1 MSKVLGRLSCR
12 EQALNKRATSG
23 VSPVC
28 TAELLWE
35 LVNGVK
41 ATPRVEGGQ
50 GGMAGTAL
58 RRAASAEVLP
68 PRRRPVRVRL
78 GGGGVQASPC
88 GLHWNLFTFRRRV
101 HMSVVG
107 LS

>member
-58 RRAASAEVLP
+58 
-68 PRRRPVRVRL
+68 
-78 GGGGVQASPC
+78 
-88 GLHWNLFTFRRRV
+88 
-101 HMSVVG
+101 
-107 LS
+107 

>member
-12 EQALNKRATSG
+12 ERVLNKRATGG
-23 VSPVC
+23 VSPVR

-35 LVNGVK
+35 LVNGVR
-41 ATPRVEGGQ
+41 ATPRDEGGWV
-50 GGMAGTAL
+50 GGWLGQD
-58 RRAASAEVLP
+58 SDVQP
-68 PRRRPVRVRL
+68 PQRCSHRGEGRS
-78 GGGGVQASPC
+78 GSTWGGGVQASPC
-88 GLHWNLFTFRRRV
+88 ELHWSLFTFRRRV